1 VTSTAPPE
9 ADDWVAV
16 TGEALPLAEML
27 AWATRPSCG
36 AVVTFSGTVRDH
48 APGRDGVVSLE
59 YEVFEKQ
66 AMTQLAAVVRAAR
79 SRWPEVERIAV
90 LHRSGVLSVGEA
102 SVVVVVAAP
111 HRAEAFDAARFCID
125 TVKTSVPIW
134 KKETWAGGSDW
145 SECSHEIVPPGRSV
159 GVDAR

>member
-1 VTSTAPPE
+1 MTSTAPRE
-9 ADDWVAV
+9 ADDWLAV
-16 TGEALPLAEML
+16 TEAELPVAEVM
-27 AWATRPSCG
+27 AWATVPSCG

-48 APGRDGVVSLE
+48 APGRDGVISLE
-59 YEVFEKQ
+59 YEVFASQ
-66 AMTQLAAVVRAAR
+66 AVTQLAEVARAAR
-79 SRWPEVERIAV
+79 SRWPEVRRIGL
-90 LHRSGVLSVGEA
+90 LHRSGVLGVGET

-111 HRAEAFDAARFCID
+111 HRGEAFDAARFCID

-145 SECSHEIVPPGRSV
+145 SECSHEIVPPDRAA